1 MTLLSVLFKQP
12 MTSDASVK
20 TQFLPGAIVC
30 CLLVV
35 VSYMALIWTDWGHRL
50 DDAAYIGRH
59 ILSSR
64 LIELAAAMLM
74 KVTFETIIGAGGV
87 LFLIALLRRSMSTG
101 LVTVAGF
108 SAALIGAEI
117 LKQLLPWRV
126 LVPEDAALGADMQ
139 FGTFPSGHATV
150 ATTFGLGLLLVS
162 PPRWR
167 PWLAAAAGALSA
179 LFAVSVLFAGWH
191 RASDALGALA
201 WSGLCMNLAA
211 AILVRLKGQPAISK
225 PRPPLSRSVV
235 VGMVILV
242 AFFLVA
248 AAATPQSSARGVPFL
263 LVSGLIIVSS
273 FALIAWYS
281 RQLEAVD
288 FR

>member
-1 MTLLSVLFKQP
+1 
-12 MTSDASVK
+12 MTSDSRVK

-35 VSYMALIWTDWGHRL
+35 VSYVALIGTDWGHRL
-50 DDAAYIGRH
+50 DDGAYIGRH
-59 ILSSR
+59 VLSPK
-64 LIELAAAMLM
+64 LMVLATAMLM
-74 KVTFETIIGAGGV
+74 KVTVETIIGAAGV
-87 LFLIALLRRSMSTG
+87 LFLISVLRRSLSIG

-108 SAALIGAEI
+108 SVAVIGAEI
-117 LKQLLPWRV
+117 LKQLLPWRA

-139 FGTFPSGHATV
+139 FGTFPSGHVTV

-162 PPRWR
+162 PARWR
-167 PWLAAAAGALSA
+167 PWLAALAGALSA
-179 LFAVSVLFAGWH
+179 LFAASVLFVGWH

-201 WSGLCMNLAA
+201 WSGVCMNLAA
-211 AILVRLKGQPAISK
+211 AILVRLKGRPAIIE
-225 PRPPLSRSVV
+225 PRPTLSRSVV

-248 AAATPQSSARGVPFL
+248 AAATPQSSARGLPFL
-263 LVSGLIIVSS
+263 LVSGLIIASS
-273 FALIAWYS
+273 FALTAWYS